1 VAYDLEE
8 AIKKSRLD
16 SLDVRKGRLKNS
28 IKIPAKVQ
36 VTTVAYKRNPDVIV
50 EALSRANGVCEHCHS
65 KAPFV
70 RKKDD
75 SPYLEVHHKIMLSK
89 GKVEK
94 TP

>member
-36 VTTVAYKRNPDVIV
+36 VTTVAYKRNPD
-50 EALSRANGVCEHCHS
+50 C
-65 KAPFV
+65 
-70 RKKDD
+70 
-75 SPYLEVHHKIMLSK
+75 
-89 GKVEK
+89 
-94 TP
+94 